1 MLSFLDK
8 GSTVAKPGYSRWMVP
23 PAALFI
29 DLCIGH
35 AYAFSVFN
43 LPLTKLVGINESTT
57 GDWTLAQVGWI
68 FSFSMLF
75 LGSASFVFGRWVER
89 AGPRKAMV
97 AATCLFAGG
106 LFVSA
111 LGAASHQ
118 LWLIYLGYGVIGGCG
133 LGIGYIS
140 HVSTLIKWFPDRPG
154 LATGMAICGFGG
166 GAMIGAPLSVMLLN
180 HYGSSTSVGVAATF
194 VTLGIIYGIFMTIGT
209 IIVRVPPK
217 GYKPAGFV
225 PPKEPKKLVT
235 TAHVDAV
242 TATRTRQF
250 WLVWMII
257 FLNTTAGIGVL
268 GQASAMA
275 QEMVGVGV
283 VAAAGFVGLLSVF
296 NMSGRFGW
304 ATLSDYIG
312 RKNTYYTFLGLG
324 IVLYAM
330 VPYLATTGNLF
341 LFVLF
346 FCICISMYGGAFSTL
361 PAYLRDLFGTMN
373 VGAIHGRELTAW
385 SAAGIAG
392 PVLVNYIRQGQIA
405 AGVPNAQAYTVTMYI
420 MVSLLVV
427 GALCNFLIKPVDERY
442 HYQGFE
448 SEESEPGSGPISQ
461 QAIAD

>member
-1 MLSFLDK
+1 MFSFLDRER
-8 GSTVAKPGYSRWMVP
+8 TVAKPGYSRWMVP

-43 LPLTKLVGINESTT
+43 LPLTKLIGIDQSTT

-68 FSFSMLF
+68 FSFAMFF

-97 AATCLFAGG
+97 AATCCFAGG

-111 LGAASHQ
+111 FGAATHQ
-118 LWLIYLGYGVIGGCG
+118 LWIIYLGYGVIGGCG

-140 HVSTLIKWFPDRPG
+140 HVSTLIKWFPDHPG

-166 GAMIGAPLSVMLLN
+166 GAMIGSPLSVILLN
-180 HYGSSTSVGVAATF
+180 HFGSATSVGVAETF
-194 VTLGIIYGIFMTIGT
+194 ITLGIIYGVFMSIGA
-209 IIVRVPPK
+209 IIVRVPRE
-217 GYKPAGFV
+217 GYRPAGYV
-225 PPKEPKKLVT
+225 PPKQPRKLVT
-235 TAHVDAV
+235 TANVDAV
-242 TATRTRQF
+242 TATRTKQF

-275 QEMVGVGV
+275 QEMVGVGA

-324 IVLYAM
+324 ILLYAM
-330 VPYLATTGNLF
+330 VPYLASTGSLV

-420 MVSLLVV
+420 MVGLLVLGV
-427 GALCNFLIKPVDERY
+427 FCNFLIHAVDERH
-442 HYQGFE
+442 HYKGTVDKDGRATGDMAL
-448 SEESEPGSGPISQ
+448 P
-461 QAIAD
+461 QAVAE

>member
-8 GSTVAKPGYSRWMVP
+8 ENTVAKPGYSRWMVP

-43 LPLTKLVGINESTT
+43 LPMTKLVGVTESTPS
-57 GDWTLAQVGWI
+57 DWTLTQVGWI
-68 FSFSMLF
+68 FSLAMLF
-75 LGSASFVFGRWVER
+75 LGSASFVFGRWVES

-106 LFVSA
+106 LFVSS

-118 LWLIYLGYGVIGGCG
+118 LWLIYVGYGVIGGCG

-140 HVSTLIKWFPDRPG
+140 HVSTLIKWFPDHPG

-166 GAMIGAPLSVMLLN
+166 GAMIGSPLSVMLLDFF
-180 HYGSSTSVGVAATF
+180 SSPTTVGVAQTF
-194 VTLGIIYGIFMTIGT
+194 LALGIIYGLFMTFGT
-209 IIVRVPPK
+209 IIVRVPPE
-217 GYKPAGFV
+217 GYS
-225 PPKEPKKLVT
+225 PPGYVEPKTPKKMVT
-235 TAHVDAV
+235 KASVDAI
-242 TATRTRQF
+242 TATRTPQF
-250 WLVWMII
+250 WLIWMII

-275 QEMVGVGV
+275 QEMIGVGV
-283 VAAAGFVGLLSVF
+283 AAAAGFVGLLSLF

-312 RKNTYYTFLGLG
+312 RKNTYYVFLLLG

-330 VPYLATTGNLF
+330 VPYLAATQNLV
-341 LFVLF
+341 LFVF
-346 FCICISMYGGAFSTL
+346 FLCVCISMYGGAFSTL

-392 PVLVNYIRQGQIA
+392 PVLVNYIRQFQIA
-405 AGVPNAQAYTVTMYI
+405 SGVPNAQAYTVTMYI
-420 MVSLLVV
+420 MVALLMVGVV
-427 GALCNFLIKPVDERY
+427 CNFFIKPVDERH
-442 HYQGFE
+442 HYTASDAQPDTDTTAQVAVPE
-448 SEESEPGSGPISQ
+448 
-461 QAIAD
+461 